1 MKKLIIYFIVT
12 MFYTTM
18 SVQAHCHH
26 SHNYVTHTNYFQE
39 ELHFANC
46 NKHSLLNETTVY
58 YYANGTR
65 NSYTTSTIYNND
77 GTILESGCYNVR
89 HLIYNNKHYFTFYK
103 NKKYQII
110 DENANYL
117 SVKNYKYMKEIAPN
131 KLLVKLDKKYG
142 VIDFNEKII
151 IPIKYKKFEQVEQNL
166 FITQL
171 NGYYG
176 MCNNANN
183 IIIKNENDT
192 IKPLYETYLL
202 KKMGNYGLTDKNG
215 KIILPVEYNKIK
227 KLGEYILI
235 EKNNKFGVLDSTGE
249 IIAKP
254 IYKEIRLNRNILEG
268 KINKGYWINL
278 QQNI

>member
-1 MKKLIIYFIVT
+1 
-12 MFYTTM
+12 M

-39 ELHFANC
+39 EQHFANC

-77 GTILESGCYNVR
+77 GTILESGCYNVK

-103 NKKYQII
+103 NKRYQII
-110 DENANYL
+110 DENGNYL

-151 IPIKYKKFEQVEQNL
+151 TPIKYKKFEQVEQNL

-176 MCNNANN
+176 MCDNANN
-183 IIIKNENDT
+183 ILIKNENDT

-215 KIILPVEYNKIK
+215 KITLPVEYDKIK

-235 EKNNKFGVLDSTGE
+235 EKDDKFGVLDSTGK

-254 IYKEIRLNRNILEG
+254 IYKEIRLNRNNLEG
-268 KINKGYWINL
+268 KINKGDWINL